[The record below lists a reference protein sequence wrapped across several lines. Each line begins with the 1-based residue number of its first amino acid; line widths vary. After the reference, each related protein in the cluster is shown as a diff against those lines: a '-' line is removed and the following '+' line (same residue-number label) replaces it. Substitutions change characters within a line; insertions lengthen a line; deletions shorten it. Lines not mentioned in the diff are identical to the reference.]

1 MTFSV
6 SLVSLRDK
14 GEGGSKIAM
23 TAEGA
28 SIYDVRKTFGFFYHP
43 PSSEFYVLFVRKF
56 GVFFYPPLPPLS
68 GRHIWKPPDGKF
80 EGGRRR
86 EAIKWKM
93 EKTTD
98 IGER

>member
-43 PSSEFYVLFVRKF
+43 PSSDFYVPFVRKF
-56 GVFFYPPLPPLS
+56 GVFFYPPSPLCADVIYGS
-68 GRHIWKPPDGKF
+68 PLTGSLKEED
-80 EGGRRR
+80 R
-86 EAIKWKM
+86 ERQLNGKWKRQR
-93 EKTTD
+93 
-98 IGER
+98 ISER